1 MGGEL
6 MTARYRIRHQ
16 SRFVYRDEVAAS
28 FNEARLTPLSAAW
41 QVPLESDVD
50 VDQASWLHRYADY
63 WGTQVR
69 VFEVASQHR
78 DLVVTA
84 SSLVEVDA
92 EQRPAADEAM
102 TWEELAGHSRSKVGA
117 SYLLSEFLPQ
127 TTMTAPPTD
136 LAARAEELARSS
148 ATPSQAALA
157 VNDAVYA
164 AMTYEPGSTG
174 VATVA
179 GEAWAARKG
188 VCQDYAHLVIGA
200 LRHIGIPARYVSGYL
215 HPDRTVPLGTS
226 VVGESHAWVEWWLG
240 EWTPHDPTN
249 AAPVLDGHVMVG
261 QGRDYSDV
269 PPIKGI
275 VAGDPGCTDL
285 CVEVTITQVA

>member
-1 MGGEL
+1 
-6 MTARYRIRHQ
+6 MTARYRISHH
-16 SRFVYRDEVAAS
+16 SRFIYHDEVAAS

-41 QVPLESDVD
+41 QAPLESNVD
-50 VDQASWLHRYADY
+50 VDHASWLHRYTDY

-69 VFEVASQHR
+69 VFEVGTPHR
-78 DLVVTA
+78 DLVVSA
-84 SSLVEVDA
+84 SSLVEVDS
-92 EQRPAADEAM
+92 ELRPPIDEAM
-102 TWEELAGHSRSKVGA
+102 SWEELAAHQYSTVGA
-117 SYLLSEFLPQ
+117 SYALSEFLPQ
-127 TTMTAPPTD
+127 TTMTAPPED
-136 LAARAEELARSS
+136 LAALAEQLARSCE
-148 ATPSQAALA
+148 TPSRAALA
-157 VNDAVYA
+157 INDAVHE

-215 HPDRTVPLGTS
+215 HPDLSVALGTS

-240 EWTPHDPTN
+240 AWTPHDPTN

-261 QGRDYSDV
+261 HGRDYSDV

-275 VAGDPGCTDL
+275 VAGDPGSTEL
-285 CVEVTITQVA
+285 SVEVTITQVA